1 MSWKASLHRHLG
13 PDVGLGIPAGH
24 FLSRNATPAR
34 FCARKLP
41 LLCPSFS
48 LANVNDSGWYH
59 DMSCSKADLRITACP
74 VPSCE
79 CDSCPITAGSRLP
92 SRIEGRE
99 GLTSGGKSALARPS
113 PESSKGQDISIYRE
127 YQVINGTQSGYC
139 TAFCVAERPAQP
151 CQRAKEISE
160 EANQQNHFV
169 TYDQQ
174 IEPPHMDAWTISH
187 DASGGEHNPSIHHL
201 ENRKRQ

>member
-13 PDVGLGIPAGH
+13 PDVGLGIPAGQECSSMQALPGH

-59 DMSCSKADLRITACP
+59 DS
-74 VPSCE
+74 
-79 CDSCPITAGSRLP
+79 
-92 SRIEGRE
+92 
-99 GLTSGGKSALARPS
+99 
-113 PESSKGQDISIYRE
+113 
-127 YQVINGTQSGYC
+127 
-139 TAFCVAERPAQP
+139 
-151 CQRAKEISE
+151 QRAMEISE
-160 EANQQNHFV
+160 EANQQNHLV
-169 TYDQQ
+169 TYGQQ
-174 IEPPHMDAWTISH
+174 IEPPHMDAWSISH

-201 ENRKRQ
+201 ESRERQ

>member
-13 PDVGLGIPAGH
+13 PDVGLGIPAGQECSSYAGSSRWH

-59 DMSCSKADLRITACP
+59 DS
-74 VPSCE
+74 
-79 CDSCPITAGSRLP
+79 SRLP

-99 GLTSGGKSALARPS
+99 GLTSGGESALARPS
-113 PESSKGQDISIYRE
+113 PESSKGQDISIYR
-127 YQVINGTQSGYC
+127 
-139 TAFCVAERPAQP
+139 
-151 CQRAKEISE
+151 QRAKEISE
-160 EANQQNHFV
+160 EANQQNHLV

-187 DASGGEHNPSIHHL
+187 DASGGEHNPSIHYL
-201 ENRKRQ
+201 ENREQQ